1 MHSFLALLL
10 IFVGANNA
18 PAKEAVPFI
27 NDDFAQALIQGKGKN
42 RPIFVEAWAPW

>member
-1 MHSFLALLL
+1 MHSFLALMFILL
-10 IFVGANNA
+10 SASNV

-27 NDDFAQALIQGKGKN
+27 NDDFAQALMQGKGKN

>member
-1 MHSFLALLL
+1 MHSFLALMFILL
-10 IFVGANNA
+10 SANKA

-27 NDDFAQALIQGKGKN
+27 NDDFAQALIQGKAKN